1 MNPSVS
7 IIVPVYNAE
16 ACLRRCVESV
26 LNQEYADFELL
37 LADDGSRDGSGRICD
52 EYAAADSRV
61 RVFHKENSGVSDSR
75 NLCLDQARGR
85 YLQFLD
91 ADDWITANA
100 TKLLVQAMEEHLC
113 DLVISDFYRVVGE
126 RVSPKGDI
134 DEVQVLSREEYAA
147 HMMENPANYYY
158 GVLWNKLYRRE
169 IVEQHHLRM
178 DPAISWCEDFM
189 FNLEYIRRAETFFA
203 LQVPVYYYVK
213 TKGSLCTQGI
223 SISKTIQMKLTVF
236 EYYNQFY
243 KTVLDE
249 EEYEKQRLKIYRFL
263 IDAAEDG
270 TVPPVSKRLGSERVR
285 VSPDALEG
293 QGFLFDTF
301 RERKLLDYYLEPA
314 AQKNDL
320 SLPEARLLLYLRQS
334 GPAARKD
341 LADFAGLPRGGL
353 SMLLNRLEGKGLI
366 SVTELR
372 GAKGKRGR
380 ESRLEITFPPSANA
394 VLEDAANIWE
404 DFTSA
409 RLSGFSPEERELY
422 ERFAGRVQEN
432 IRGILQ

>member
-134 DEVQVLSREEYAA
+134 DEAQVLSREEYAS

-380 ESRLEITFPPSANA
+380 ESRLEITFPPSASA
-394 VLEDAANIWE
+394 VLEDVANIWE

-409 RLSGFSPEERELY
+409 RFSGFSPEERELY

>member
-134 DEVQVLSREEYAA
+134 DEAQVLSREEYAS

-169 IVEQHHLRM
+169 IVERHHLRM

-270 TVPPVSKRLGSERVR
+270 TVPPVSKRLGNERVR

-380 ESRLEITFPPSANA
+380 ESRLEITFPPSASA
-394 VLEDAANIWE
+394 VLEDVANIWE
-404 DFTSA
+404 DFTTA
-409 RLSGFSPEERELY
+409 RFSGFSPEERELY

>member
-249 EEYEKQRLKIYRFL
+249 EEYEKQHLKIYRFL

-394 VLEDAANIWE
+394 VLEDVANIWE

-409 RLSGFSPEERELY
+409 RLSGFSPEERERWEQLA
-422 ERFAGRVQEN
+422 ERVQEN
-432 IRGILQ
+432 IRRVLQ

>member
-37 LADDGSRDGSGRICD
+37 LADDGSRDSSGRICD
-52 EYAAADSRV
+52 EYAVADSRV

-134 DEVQVLSREEYAA
+134 DEAQVLSREEYAS

-169 IVEQHHLRM
+169 IVERHHLRM

-270 TVPPVSKRLGSERVR
+270 TVPPVSKRLGNERVR

-301 RERKLLDYYLEPA
+301 RERRLLDYYLEPA

-380 ESRLEITFPPSANA
+380 ESRLEITFPPSASA
-394 VLEDAANIWE
+394 VLEDVANIWE

-409 RLSGFSPEERELY
+409 RFSGFSPEERELY

>member
-134 DEVQVLSREEYAA
+134 DEAQVLSREEYAS

-169 IVEQHHLRM
+169 IVERHHLRM

-249 EEYEKQRLKIYRFL
+249 EEYEKQHLKIYRFL

-270 TVPPVSKRLGSERVR
+270 TVPPVSKRLGNERVR

-394 VLEDAANIWE
+394 VLEDVANIWE

-409 RLSGFSPEERELY
+409 RFSGFSPEERELY

>member
-249 EEYEKQRLKIYRFL
+249 EEYEKQHLKIYRFL

-301 RERKLLDYYLEPA
+301 RERKLLDYYLEAA

-394 VLEDAANIWE
+394 VLEDVANIWE

>member
-134 DEVQVLSREEYAA
+134 DEAQVLSREEYAS

-394 VLEDAANIWE
+394 VLEDVANIWE

>member
-134 DEVQVLSREEYAA
+134 DEAQVLSREEYAS

-169 IVEQHHLRM
+169 IVERHHLRM

-334 GPAARKD
+334 GPATRKD

-394 VLEDAANIWE
+394 VLEDVANIWE

-409 RLSGFSPEERELY
+409 RFSGFSPEERELY

>member
-134 DEVQVLSREEYAA
+134 DEAQVLSREEYAS

-169 IVEQHHLRM
+169 IVERHHLRM

-270 TVPPVSKRLGSERVR
+270 TVPPVSKRLGNERVR

-380 ESRLEITFPPSANA
+380 ESRLEITFPPSASA
-394 VLEDAANIWE
+394 VLEDVANIWE

>member
-134 DEVQVLSREEYAA
+134 DEAQVLSREEYAA

-394 VLEDAANIWE
+394 VLEDVANIWE

>member
-134 DEVQVLSREEYAA
+134 DEAQVLSREEYAS

-169 IVEQHHLRM
+169 IVERHHLRM

-270 TVPPVSKRLGSERVR
+270 TVPPVSKRLGNERVR

-380 ESRLEITFPPSANA
+380 ESRLEITFPPSASA
-394 VLEDAANIWE
+394 VLEDVANIWE
-404 DFTSA
+404 DFISA
-409 RLSGFSPEERELY
+409 RFSGFSPEERELY

>member
-134 DEVQVLSREEYAA
+134 DEAQVLSREEYAS

-270 TVPPVSKRLGSERVR
+270 TVPPVSKRLGNERVR

-380 ESRLEITFPPSANA
+380 ESRLEITFPPSASA
-394 VLEDAANIWE
+394 VLEDVANIWE

-409 RLSGFSPEERELY
+409 RFSGFSPEERELY

>member
-134 DEVQVLSREEYAA
+134 DEAQVLSREEYAS

-189 FNLEYIRRAETFFA
+189 FNLEYIRRAKTFFA

-270 TVPPVSKRLGSERVR
+270 TVPPVSKRLGNERVR

-394 VLEDAANIWE
+394 VLEDVANIWE

>member
-134 DEVQVLSREEYAA
+134 DEAQVLSREEYAS

-169 IVEQHHLRM
+169 IVERHHLRM

-270 TVPPVSKRLGSERVR
+270 TVPPVSKRLGNERVR

-334 GPAARKD
+334 GPATRKD

-380 ESRLEITFPPSANA
+380 ESRLEITFPPSASA
-394 VLEDAANIWE
+394 VLEDVANIWE

-409 RLSGFSPEERELY
+409 RFSGFSPEERELY

>member
-37 LADDGSRDGSGRICD
+37 LADDGSRDSSGRICD
-52 EYAAADSRV
+52 EYAVADSRV

-134 DEVQVLSREEYAA
+134 DEAQVLSREEYAS

-169 IVEQHHLRM
+169 IVERHHLRM

-270 TVPPVSKRLGSERVR
+270 TVPPVSKRLGNERVR

-380 ESRLEITFPPSANA
+380 ESRLEITFPPSASA
-394 VLEDAANIWE
+394 VLEDVANIWE

-409 RLSGFSPEERELY
+409 RFSGFSPEERELY

>member
-37 LADDGSRDGSGRICD
+37 LADDGSRDSSGRICD
-52 EYAAADSRV
+52 EYAVADSRV

-134 DEVQVLSREEYAA
+134 DEAQVLSREEYAS

-169 IVEQHHLRM
+169 IVERHHLRM

-189 FNLEYIRRAETFFA
+189 FNLEYIRRAKTFFA

-380 ESRLEITFPPSANA
+380 ESRLEITFPPSASA
-394 VLEDAANIWE
+394 VLEDVANIWE

-409 RLSGFSPEERELY
+409 RFSGFSPEERELY